1 MKYVVLSLTLLLLV
15 ASCSS
20 EEVCDDDNQSY
31 MVVRFKVQVDE
42 ALLDTIMTEMSI
54 YGIREGK
61 ADSLIYNTQSANKVN
76 LPLDPNNDLS
86 RFVFSNELEQDTLTL
101 MHSSEVYLI
110 NYTCGFG
117 SRFNLDETLRG
128 GSWMKKLE
136 IRDSSVDAEEQNDDE
151 HLWIYF

>member
-1 MKYVVLSLTLLLLV
+1 MKYVVLTLSLLLLIT
-15 ASCSS
+15 SCITQ
-20 EEVCDDDNQSY
+20 EVCDDDNQSY

-42 ALLDTIMTEMSI
+42 DVMDTTMTGLSI

-61 ADSLIYNTQSANKVN
+61 VDSLIYNAQSANKLT
-76 LPLDPNNDLS
+76 LPLDPNNELS

-117 SRFNLDETLRG
+117 SRFNLDETLRRRI
-128 GSWMKKLE
+128 L
-136 IRDSSVDAEEQNDDE
+136 DE
-151 HLWIYF
+151 KTGYYRQ